1 MLLSSSHSGTKSG
14 RERMVIE
21 ILGPAIARYVSD
33 AAILYTDC
41 GKERE
46 REMDV
51 EGRI

>member
-1 MLLSSSHSGTKSG
+1 
-14 RERMVIE
+14 MVIE

-46 REMDV
+46 MDV